1 MIWLLFLALSGGVVL
16 ATQAGINGELGR
28 GLKSPI
34 LAALISFSVG
44 TLSLLLYAFVSRAR
58 FPDGQALAAI
68 PKIAWVAGG
77 MLGAFYLLTTILV
90 PPRIG
95 VAAFFSLVVLGQL
108 CASLIFDH
116 FGLLGLPTHPVNPWR
131 VLGVALLIVGVAL
144 IRRF

>member
-1 MIWLLFLALSGGVVL
+1 
-16 ATQAGINGELGR
+16 
-28 GLKSPI
+28 
-34 LAALISFSVG
+34 
-44 TLSLLLYAFVSRAR
+44 
-58 FPDGQALAAI
+58 
-68 PKIAWVAGG
+68 

-116 FGLLGLPTHPVNPWR
+116 FGLLGLPIHPVNPWR
-131 VLGVALLIVGVAL
+131 VLGVALLIAGVAL